1 MLEYLNRQIDEICTH
16 RALRLYGAALCSGS
30 ALAFLAWGRNT
41 GPRLAD
47 AASAICW
54 PFFEEC
60 FRYRL
65 LAGDQITAL
74 ILVGGVLSG
83 LGALLFL
90 SPRRCGPAWALLL
103 AVNVLRTLVLV
114 QDYSLR
120 LNQHYFLS
128 FAVLLFLFF
137 PGKRNLL
144 RYYLVFVYFWA
155 GILKLD
161 WEWLSGAA
169 LYGDPLWI
177 PKSLIPASAVY
188 VVILECLLVW
198 GMLSR
203 RRWVYW
209 TTFLQLCLFH
219 LVSFPV
225 VGFFYP
231 VLMYLFLT
239 IFPLTYFLKSDLE
252 APSLLRSLARGK
264 EPLTTYLFLLL
275 FGLFQLMPKIMPGDE
290 AVTGEGRLYAIHMFD
305 ARTVCQGAIIARYG
319 GREVKVVEIPS
330 VGTPRIRCDPVV
342 YFSIAR
348 RTCWERRSDPTFVD
362 LDLLLESRRQT
373 AEEMRTVVD
382 IRGFCALNPSYR
394 MLWPNRWINR

>member
-1 MLEYLNRQIDEICTH
+1 MLEYLKRQFDEICAD
-16 RALRLYGAALCSGS
+16 RALRFYGTALCCGS

-47 AASAICW
+47 TTQAICW

-60 FRYRL
+60 YRYRL
-65 LAGDQITAL
+65 LSGDQITAL
-74 ILVGGVLSG
+74 ILLGGLLSG
-83 LGALLFL
+83 VGALLFL
-90 SPRRCGPAWALLL
+90 SSRRCRLAWALLL
-103 AVNVLRTLVLV
+103 GVNILRTLLLI

-128 FAVLLFLFF
+128 FAALLFLFF
-137 PGKRNLL
+137 PGRRNLL

-155 GILKLD
+155 GVLKLD

-177 PKSLIPASAVY
+177 PESLIPASAGY

-231 VLMYLFLT
+231 VLMYLLLT
-239 IFPLTYFLKSDLE
+239 IFPLTYFLKSGAE
-252 APSLLRSLARGK
+252 ARSLFPSLFGGR
-264 EPLTTYLFLLL
+264 EPLATYLFLALFSLL
-275 FGLFQLMPKIMPGDE
+275 QLMPKIMPGDE

-305 ARTVCQGAIIARYG
+305 ARTVCRGAITARYG
-319 GREVKVVEIPS
+319 DEEVMLVEIPS
-330 VGTPRIRCDPVV
+330 LDTPRIRCDPAV

-348 RTCWERRSDPTFVD
+348 RNCWERRDDPAFDD
-362 LDLLLESRRQT
+362 LDLLLQSRRQT
-373 AEEMRTVVD
+373 EAEMRTVVD
-382 IRGFCALNPSYR
+382 IRSFCAEEPTYR